1 VKNILLKDALVRGNN
16 NFDLYRLIAAL
27 MVIWGHAYALM
38 PNPQGEDLIAQL
50 TGYTYSGSV
59 AVKLF
64 FFLSGLLIA
73 NSLIRGTNLTRYF
86 IHRATRIFP
95 GLIVS
100 LTVVTWIV
108 GALVSTIGVERYLLS
123 SETWQIFLHNLT
135 VGPFTLSI
143 RQFLPGVF
151 ESLPYSDSQGTL
163 WSIPIELACYVFLA
177 LAWVTIRRFR
187 NWSFVLISAT
197 LLLGVIRPDIGF
209 LPSGEVGMA
218 IWAFSFGVVASLFQ
232 DHIRVGPLIV
242 VLLGALALVLSGS
255 ILNEVL
261 FVLFLFALFLFLST
275 RSIVTKLK
283 LPGDYSYGV
292 YLYGWPIQQI
302 LLVVNFSEST
312 LMNQLV
318 TMFAAVLVG
327 AASWHIIEK
336 PMISLGKSWT
346 PEKKGKQ
353 KFPQTP

>member
-1 VKNILLKDALVRGNN
+1 MKNILLKDALVRGNN
-16 NFDLYRLIAAL
+16 NFDLYRLVASL

-50 TGYTYSGSV
+50 TGFTYSGSV

-73 NSLIRGTNLTRYF
+73 NSLMRGTNLTRF
-86 IHRATRIFP
+86 VIHRATRIFP
-95 GLIVS
+95 GLMVS
-100 LTVVTWIV
+100 LAVVTWIV
-108 GALVSTIGVERYLLS
+108 GALFSTLGAEKYLLS
-123 SETWQIFLHNLT
+123 SDTWQIFLHNLT

-177 LAWVTIRRFR
+177 LVWFTIKRFR
-187 NWSFVLISAT
+187 KWAFVLISAT
-197 LLLGVIRPDIGF
+197 LLLGVIRPDIGL

-232 DHIRVGPLIV
+232 DHLRVGPLTVIS
-242 VLLGALALVLSGS
+242 LGVLALVLSGS

-261 FVLFLFALFLFLST
+261 FVLFLFALFLFVST
-275 RSIVTKLK
+275 RSIVAKLK

-302 LLVVNFSEST
+302 LLVVNFSDST
-312 LMNQLV
+312 LVNQLV
-318 TMFAAVLVG
+318 TMGAAVLVG
-327 AASWHIIEK
+327 AASWHMIEK

-346 PEKKGKQ
+346 REK
-353 KFPQTP
+353 